1 MDDKMLR
8 NLFNRIG
15 NKDKN
20 AFSIVY
26 NDLKVPVFTVIFR
39 IVNSKEVAEDITQ
52 DVFVKLFVSPPDLS
66 VKKLRAWIFTVSRNS
81 AIDYLRK
88 NKVLHNEEITLSAHN
103 VENEVLNRLDIEQ
116 AFQTLDTTEREIVT
130 LHLNAGLSFKQIAS
144 ITQLSLPSTYRRYKK
159 ALNKLKVILSGGVL

>member
-8 NLFNRIG
+8 DLFNRIG

-20 AFSIVY
+20 AFTLLY
-26 NDLKVPVFTVIFR
+26 REFKVPVFTVIFR
-39 IVNSKEVAEDITQ
+39 IVNSKEIAEDITQ

-66 VKKLRAWIFTVSRNS
+66 VKMLRAWIFTVSRNS

-130 LHLNAGLSFKQIAS
+130 LHLNAGLSFKEITS

>member
-8 NLFNRIG
+8 DLFNRIG

-20 AFSIVY
+20 AFTLLY
-26 NDLKVPVFTVIFR
+26 REFKVPVFTVIFR
-39 IVNSKEVAEDITQ
+39 IVNSKEIAEDITQ

-66 VKKLRAWIFTVSRNS
+66 VKMLRAWIFTVSRNS

-116 AFQTLDTTEREIVT
+116 AFQTLDSTEREIVT
-130 LHLNAGLSFKQIAS
+130 LHLNAGLSFKEITS

>member
-8 NLFNRIG
+8 DLFNRIG

-20 AFSIVY
+20 AFTILY
-26 NDLKVPVFTVIFR
+26 NEFKVPVFTVIFR

-66 VKKLRAWIFTVSRNS
+66 VKMLRAWIFTVSRNS

-116 AFQTLDTTEREIVT
+116 AFQTLDSTEREIVT
-130 LHLNAGLSFKQIAS
+130 LHLNAGLSFKEITS